1 MTVVWPKFAL
11 FDVCIRGIRNRAKCA
26 VRATSCSNQADSIV
40 LFSLPFA
47 TMFLSSPRVT
57 YLAISCR
64 VPWNR
69 NETSF
74 RHTELDEMN
83 SVPSRDAKA
92 TERNVPGMAKSGLVN
107 DRNRGERG
115 THGGTEMV
123 D

>member
-1 MTVVWPKFAL
+1 MTVVWPKFTL
-11 FDVCIRGIRNRAKCA
+11 FDVCIRGIRNRAKCT
-26 VRATSCSNQADSIV
+26 VRATSCSNQADSII

-57 YLAISCR
+57 YLVISCR

-69 NETSF
+69 DFLPTHGTRRNEF
-74 RHTELDEMN
+74 RALA
-83 SVPSRDAKA
+83 RDAKA